1 MVRKERE
8 NAQKHPKKLP
18 KPKIF
23 NSGPI
28 LGTRAIYSPWHT
40 SQGPTHLVGSSGQ
53 VGGPSR
59 ATADVIVTL
68 ANSSYSTFQF

>member
-8 NAQKHPKKLP
+8 NAKKRLKKLP

-28 LGTRAIYSPWHT
+28 LGARGY
-40 SQGPTHLVGSSGQ
+40 L
-53 VGGPSR
+53 
-59 ATADVIVTL
+59 
-68 ANSSYSTFQF
+68 